1 MNDKIIIQIIISL
14 IPILTYIAIRFW
26 IIKLT
31 KVKLGTQVIYYDY
44 KKFFDKRLA
53 EFFVILL
60 LLSVVIYGA
69 IYPKES
75 PYDDLSQVNFI
86 IRILLCCVLIGYSI
100 LLFTDIKAKIRSLK
114 TASGK
119 QILED
124 LL

>member
-1 MNDKIIIQIIISL
+1 MNNKIEIQIIISL
-14 IPILTYIAIRFW
+14 IPVLTYFAIRFW

-31 KVKLGTQVIYYDY
+31 KVKLGTQDIYYDY
-44 KKFFDKRLA
+44 KKFFEKRLA

-60 LLSVVIYGA
+60 LLSLIIYGA
-69 IYPKES
+69 VYPKES
-75 PYDDLSQVNFI
+75 QYDALSEVNFI
-86 IRILLCCVLIGYSI
+86 IRILLCCVLIGYCI
-100 LLFTDIKAKIRSLK
+100 LLFNDIKAKIRSLK